1 MGRTCARHRLKVN
14 SMNHLCIVF
23 SLCFSLGMIVP
34 NEAEAG
40 QPNVLVIMADD
51 LGFSDLGCY
60 GSRIQTPN
68 LDALAHDGLR
78 FTQFYNASRCCPT
91 RASLLTGMYPHEVGL
106 IQNGTSLSQ
115 EVPTIAELLREAGY
129 HTAMAGKWHLT
140 KSTVLRG
147 NDYNGPEHMAVLNN
161 QTRVDWFGERETYPA
176 ARGFDKHYGVIWGI
190 VNFYHPFALVDG
202 FTPVYDLPKD
212 YYLTDALNEKTADY
226 IRSFAKD
233 DKPFFIYLAHAA
245 PHWPLHA
252 PAETRAKYTGVFD
265 AGWEAQRAFR
275 YQRQLELGLFDPDS
289 HPLPEL
295 DLGRR
300 GRWTNL
306 NPEQQARDIAK
317 MEVHAAMVD
326 RLDHGLTGV
335 LDALKETGQFD
346 NTIILFLSDNGASP
360 EEPGRP
366 GYDRSGETPD
376 GRTIRYT
383 DKFPPEEMGRD
394 DTYTGLG
401 PALAN
406 ACNTPF
412 RFWKK
417 ESYHGGNASPFI
429 VHWPAGLKAKP
440 NAISTEITHV
450 NDIVP
455 TVLEAAGLEYPATFE
470 DKKLK
475 NLRGKSL
482 LPVLKGGERDGH
494 EKLFFEH
501 VGGAAH
507 RNADWKIVRMK
518 GKPWEL
524 YDLSV
529 DRTETTNL
537 AGKHPARVDAMDAD
551 WRAWWKDV
559 TGQEF
564 KPAAS
569 SKKNRAAISN
579 RDLVISATVQVAEK
593 ANGVVICQGG
603 NQHGFSL
610 HFIAGV
616 PAFDQQ
622 VRSKGTR
629 LTAKQKVAG
638 KVSLKAQLTA
648 ANLVLFVDGKE
659 VARGPSLG
667 HIPVEP
673 QDGRCVGHDADT
685 AAGDYVAPNTFS
697 GKVLST
703 QVQTKK

>member
-1 MGRTCARHRLKVN
+1 MKNLFHILT
-14 SMNHLCIVF
+14 
-23 SLCFSLGMIVP
+23 LGFALGLGFGPIQS
-34 NEAEAG
+34 ESA

-106 IQNGTSLSQ
+106 KINGASLSQ
-115 EVPTIAELLREAGY
+115 AVPTLAELLGEAGY

-147 NDYNGPEHMAVLNN
+147 DNYNSPEHMAVLNN
-161 QTRVDWFGERETYPA
+161 QTRVEWFGDRDTYPA
-176 ARGFDKHYGVIWGI
+176 ARGFDQHYGVIWGI
-190 VNFYHPFALVDG
+190 VNFYAPFALVDG
-202 FTPVYDLPKD
+202 FKPVYDLPEN
-212 YYLTDALNEKTADY
+212 YYLTDALNQKTSEY
-226 IRSFAKD
+226 IRAFAKD

-252 PAETRAKYTGVFD
+252 PAETRAKYKGVFD
-265 AGWEAQRAFR
+265 QGWETQRATR
-275 YQRQLELGLFDPDS
+275 YQRQLELGLFKADN
-289 HPLPEL
+289 HPLPPI
-295 DLGRR
+295 DPGRR
-300 GRWTNL
+300 GRWAEL
-306 NPEQQARDIAK
+306 SPEQQTRDIAK

-326 RLDHGLTGV
+326 RLDYGLTDV
-335 LDALKETGQFD
+335 IKALKETDQFD
-346 NTIILFLSDNGASP
+346 NTIIMFLSDNGASP

-383 DKFPPEEMGRD
+383 GNFPPEDLGRE

-429 VHWPAGLKAKP
+429 VHWPAGLKAEA
-440 NAISTEITHV
+440 NEISTEIVHV

-455 TVLEAAGLEYPATFE
+455 TVLEAAGLTYPATFK
-470 DKKLK
+470 DQRLK
-475 NLRGKSL
+475 SLRGKSL
-482 LPVLKGGERDGH
+482 LPVLQGGEREGH

-507 RNADWKIVRMK
+507 RNGDWKIVRMK
-518 GKPWEL
+518 GQPWSL
-524 YDLSV
+524 YNLAV
-529 DRTETTNL
+529 DRTETTDL
-537 AGKHPARVDAMDAD
+537 AGDHPQRVASMDAD

-559 TGQEF
+559 TGSEF
-564 KPAAS
+564 KAGPG
-569 SKKNRAAISN
+569 SKKANNTIAN
-579 RDLVISATVQVAEK
+579 RDVTITATVQVAAKES
-593 ANGVVICQGG
+593 GVVLCQGG
-603 NQHGFSL
+603 DQHGFSL
-610 HFIAGV
+610 HLIDGV
-616 PAFDQQ
+616 PAFDQR
-622 VRSKGTR
+622 VRRQSARIKSKQGVEGEVALEAR
-629 LTAKQKVAG
+629 LNAKQ
-638 KVSLKAQLTA
+638 
-648 ANLVLFVDGKE
+648 LVLLVDGKE
-659 VARGPSLG
+659 VARGASLG

-673 QDGRCVGHDADT
+673 QDGRCVGHDADS
-685 AAGDYVAPNTFS
+685 AAGDYVAPNKFG
-697 GKVLST
+697 GKILST
-703 QVQTKK
+703 KVKTKK